1 MPFWRQHE
9 PIPEAGAG
17 WLVVGLG
24 NPGSRYE
31 NTRHNIGFMA
41 VEAFARRHDLRFK
54 GSKHRADVAT
64 GAIKG
69 IPILLA
75 KPVTFMNES
84 GNAVVRLTRYFNV
97 PGERVLVV
105 CDDLDLPF
113 GTMRLRSGGGSG
125 GNGGLKSI
133 IQSLGTEQFGRLRLG
148 VGRPPDDAARHV
160 LQRFPRDEAGLL
172 SELLDL
178 AAEAIEAVA
187 QHGVAEAM
195 NQFNRDWLPELSPA

>member
-1 MPFWRQHE
+1 
-9 PIPEAGAG
+9 
-17 WLVVGLG
+17 LVVGLG

-54 GSKHRADVAT
+54 GSKHRADVAA
-64 GAIKG
+64 GAING
-69 IPILLA
+69 LPILLA

-113 GTMRLRSGGGSG
+113 GTMRLRSGGGRA
-125 GNGGLKSI
+125 
-133 IQSLGTEQFGRLRLG
+133 GT
-148 VGRPPDDAARHV
+148 VD
-160 LQRFPRDEAGLL
+160 
-172 SELLDL
+172 
-178 AAEAIEAVA
+178 
-187 QHGVAEAM
+187 
-195 NQFNRDWLPELSPA
+195 

>member
-9 PIPEAGAG
+9 PVRVSGAE

-31 NTRHNIGFMA
+31 NTRHNIGFMV

-54 GSKHRADVAT
+54 GSKHRAEVAT
-64 GAIKG
+64 GAVNG

-75 KPVTFMNES
+75 EPVTFMNES
-84 GNAVVRLTRYFNV
+84 GNAVVRLTRYFKV

-148 VGRPPDDAARHV
+148 VGRPAGDAARHV
-160 LQRFPRDEAGLL
+160 LQRFPTDEAGLM
-172 SELLDL
+172 SELLEL
-178 AAEAIEAVA
+178 AADAIEAVA

-195 NQFNRDWLPELSPA
+195 NQFNRDWLPEISPT

>member
-1 MPFWRQHE
+1 MPFWRQND
-9 PIPEAGAG
+9 PIRETGVG

-54 GSKHRADVAT
+54 RSKHRADVAT
-64 GAIKG
+64 GSVKG
-69 IPILLA
+69 VPILLA
-75 KPVTFMNES
+75 EPVTFMNES
-84 GNAVVRLTRYFNV
+84 GNAVVRVARYFNV

-113 GTMRLRSGGGSG
+113 GTMRLRAEGGSG

-148 VGRPPDDAARHV
+148 VGRPAGDAARHV
-160 LQRFPRDEAGLL
+160 LQRFPANEAGLL
-172 SELLDL
+172 PELLEF
-178 AAEAIEAVA
+178 AADAIEAVT
-187 QHGVAEAM
+187 QHAVAEAM